1 MNLYTFLQSIYIT
14 SNLII
19 KVDPD
24 AGKPEF
30 IHWFQTNLTLS
41 ATELTVAS
49 LSFYPL
55 LSTTPPLAPYVKPQP
70 PPGTGFHRYI
80 ELLFS
85 QPANFSIPANDTH
98 FFGSDTSSRASF
110 NVTSFARDAGLSK
123 PVAANYFFAEY
134 NTTGESQT
142 AATGTA
148 SASRT
153 ATGGSGQ
160 GEIFFHRS
168 AKLVGRIL
176 CFRC

>member
-1 MNLYTFLQSIYIT
+1 PIIGLT
-14 SNLII
+14 SSSLNDTYLVIL
-19 KVDPD
+19 VDPN

-30 IHWFQTNLTLS
+30 IHWFQTNFTLS
-41 ATELTVAS
+41 ASEITIAS
-49 LSFYPL
+49 LSFHPL

-85 QPANFSIPANDTH
+85 QPANFSIPANYTH
-98 FFGSDTSSRASF
+98 FFSSGLSSRSSF

-123 PVAANYFFAEY
+123 PVAANYFLTENSTA
-134 NTTGESQT
+134 GENQT
-142 AATGTA
+142 AATGTG

-160 GEIFFHRS
+160 GEILLPSLH
-168 AKLVGRIL
+168 
-176 CFRC
+176 